1 MRGKDTPSDR
11 QKTLKMS
18 LFKPSGGLALASP
31 KGQETGGLATT
42 FSGSH
47 LTTAFQ
53 PGLLPTPSQRWEE
66 DKDCLQNQCT
76 GNESYKERLRERERG
91 GGEKERG
98 GEDLDRVPGFWLSV
112 PQMC

>member
-18 LFKPSGGLALASP
+18 LFKPSGGLALTSP

-47 LTTAFQ
+47 LTRASQ
-53 PGLLPTPSQRWEE
+53 PGLLPTPSQRSAETHSIGHLTRAWASA
-66 DKDCLQNQCT
+66 DFFLMLFST
-76 GNESYKERLRERERG
+76 GLACQLIKELNFACVFPCFIYL
-91 GGEKERG
+91 K
-98 GEDLDRVPGFWLSV
+98 PY
-112 PQMC
+112 